1 MHSATDRS
9 ETNGRRPMAT
19 EIRVPTLGESVTEA
33 TIGKWFKKVGD
44 PIAAEEPIVEL
55 ETDKVTI
62 EVPAPTGGTLSEISA
77 REGETVGLGAL
88 LGTID
93 GATAA
98 KPEAVAQAAGKAGAA
113 TMKEAAEKTAK
124 VAGEPAIREKKPEIP
139 AAPAAAKMLAE
150 RNISADQVT
159 GSGKRGQVLKG
170 DVIELSAKAPAQPA
184 APIAARSPSPA
195 ADEGREERIRMTK
208 LRQTIARRLK
218 EAQNT
223 AAMLTTFN

>member
-9 ETNGRRPMAT
+9 EPTDKRPMAT

-62 EVPAPTGGTLSEISA
+62 EVPAPAGGTLSEISA

-93 GATAA
+93 GAAAA
-98 KPEAVAQAAGKAGAA
+98 KPDAVAQAGGNAGAA
-113 TMKEAAEKTAK
+113 TMKEAVEKTAK
-124 VAGEPAIREKKPEIP
+124 IAGEPAIREKKTEMP

-150 RNISADQVT
+150 SNLSADQVT

-170 DVIELSAKAPAQPA
+170 DVIAEIGKGLSTPAQPA
-184 APIAARSPSPA
+184 APIAARAPSPA
-195 ADEGREERIRMTK
+195 GDEVREERI
-208 LRQTIARRLK
+208 
-218 EAQNT
+218 
-223 AAMLTTFN
+223 